1 MLTTNKVKGL
11 LEGFGLGDA
20 DLNHEREAFPE
31 VVKGRVAH
39 IDGDFIC
46 YYSTCHEDEDWETM
60 IRSAMAQIEKLR
72 RMAGAESV
80 CVHLTS
86 KYSDKGK
93 RGEFAIQKEYQG
105 NRKGKPKPK
114 NLERMRLYL
123 AEHHADGYES
133 RYWTNQ
139 EADDGMCQAAWAAVQ
154 TGKPQLAVIV
164 SPDKDLRQCQ
174 GWHMDWNTGEMQE
187 VSGYGYIELDRSKS
201 AAKLVGCGTAFFWAQ
216 MLMGD
221 PADNIQGLPK
231 LTAEF
236 LSVLK
241 DQDVTKDK
249 SCGPVAAY
257 EVLKDCKSDEEAC
270 ELVTMAYKAYGKKHG
285 FKDYEDEASFVP
297 WRAAMFSEALLLWMR
312 RTPSEED
319 VFKWVM

>member
-1 MLTTNKVKGL
+1 MLTTAKVKGL
-11 LEGFGLGDA
+11 LEGFGLGDVE
-20 DLNHEREAFPE
+20 LNHEREAFTE
-31 VVKGRVAH
+31 VIRGRVAH

-46 YYSTCHEDEDWETM
+46 YHSTCHEDEDWETM
-60 IRSAMAQIEKLR
+60 IRSALAQIEKLR

-93 RGEFAIQKEYQG
+93 RGVYAIQKEYQG

-123 AEHHADGYES
+123 AEHYADGYEA
-133 RYWTNQ
+133 RYWTTQ

-154 TGKPQLAVIV
+154 DGKPQLAIIV

-187 VSGYGYIELDRSKS
+187 VAGYGKIELDRSKGTT
-201 AAKLVGCGTAFFWAQ
+201 KLIGWGMAYFWAQ

-221 PADNIQGLPK
+221 AADNIAGLPCV
-231 LTAEF
+231 TADIRR
-236 LSVLK
+236 VLLEE
-241 DQDVTKDK
+241 DTTKSK
-249 SCGPVAAY
+249 KCGPVAAY
-257 EVLKDCKSDEEAC
+257 ELLKDCTNTTEAC
-270 ELVTMAYKAYGKKHG
+270 RIVSLAYSSYGETVGFTDYRTGMGVAWEDAMAA
-285 FKDYEDEASFVP
+285 EAI
-297 WRAAMFSEALLLWMR
+297 LLWMR
-312 RTPSEED
+312 RSPEVED
-319 VFKWVM
+319 VFKWIR